1 MLTPL
6 YFTLLGI
13 ARGTTMDTK
22 LYVGIKAIKAFPMTR
37 ADYNKFRQW
46 TLPTNENGADEGYL
60 VEYQDGGAP
69 NVVGMKGY
77 VSWSPKEQFENAY
90 RECTQQEA
98 DSVIEAFNEAFP
110 KPEPVAEAPVVEADP
125 HSDDES
131 AGEPQ

>member
-1 MLTPL
+1 
-6 YFTLLGI
+6 
-13 ARGTTMDTK
+13 MDTK
-22 LYVGIKAIKAFPMTR
+22 LYVGIKAIKAIPMTR
-37 ADYNKFRQW
+37 GDYNAFRQW
-46 TLPTNENGADEGYL
+46 TPPAGEDQTAPGYL

-110 KPEPVAEAPVVEADP
+110 KPEPKPEPVAEEIDPDDAAYVEQNP
-125 HSDDES
+125 E
-131 AGEPQ
+131 